1 VDRTF
6 RLAGNDVRAV
16 RNVSFDIP
24 EGEFIAIVGRSGSG
38 KTTLL
43 NMIAGLDRPTNGS
56 ITIGDDEISSFSES
70 ELTTMRRHMI
80 GFVFQSF
87 GLLPLLSAAENIELA
102 LRIAGVGLR
111 ERGERT
117 RELLDQVSL
126 TPRADHRPYEL
137 SGGEQQRVAVAR
149 ALANHPRIVIADEPT
164 GELDSTT
171 AEQIFDLLRAVAN
184 DGVTVIAATHDPF
197 VIDHVDRIEEL
208 GDGRLLDPDERTFKP
223 RVAPVAAP
231 PPAQPAAP
239 WRPPRGG
246 SLREPVGLDDEPA
259 RRSTRHR
266 RSTAL
271 RSGLAAK
278 HEGSARPPGPHDVDP
293 RRADPPLVDR
303 TRPARLGR

>member
-1 VDRTF
+1 MTSESFDIRIDGVDRTF

-16 RNVSFDIP
+16 HDVSFDIP

-43 NMIAGLDRPTNGS
+43 NMIAGLDRPTNG
-56 ITIGDDEISSFSES
+56 TIHIGEDEVSSFSERQ
-70 ELTTMRRHMI
+70 LTSMRRHMI

-117 RELLDQVSL
+117 RELLEQVGL
-126 TPRADHRPYEL
+126 TRRADHRPYEL

-149 ALANHPRIVIADEPT
+149 ALANRPRIVIADEPT
-164 GELDSTT
+164 GELDSVT
-171 AEQIFDLLRAVAN
+171 AEQIFDLLRGVAS
-184 DGVTVIAATHDPF
+184 DGVTVVTATHDPF

-208 GDGRLLDPDERTFKP
+208 GDGRLLDPDERTFKA
-223 RVAPVAAP
+223 RVVATATP
-231 PPAQPAAP
+231 PPPEPATP

-246 SLREPVGLDDEPA
+246 
-259 RRSTRHR
+259 
-266 RSTAL
+266 AL
-271 RSGLAAK
+271 
-278 HEGSARPPGPHDVDP
+278 P
-293 RRADPPLVDR
+293 R
-303 TRPARLGR
+303 